1 MALNAD
7 LLPGLGTL
15 GGPTG
20 LTGGGLDW
28 LAVIMGYQSAAAADR
43 ALEPVLDAA
52 DPGDLMIRTTL
63 TGRRLPGWDAGGAG
77 VWRVFR
83 PSTGR
88 CTCCGR
94 RKKEAFSKYA
104 WESMRSAPVGR
115 RSAR

>member
-7 LLPGLGTL
+7 LLPGLETL

-28 LAVIMGYQSAAAADR
+28 LAVTMGYQSAAAADR
-43 ALEPVLDAA
+43 ALEPALDAA

-63 TGRRLPGWDAGGAG
+63 TGRRLPGGMPGSAGA
-77 VWRVFR
+77 WRVFR

-104 WESMRSAPVGR
+104 WESTRSAPAGR